1 MRWNP
6 ELGVPLRA
14 QLVRTWVA
22 ATNAG
27 GALGFL
33 PPVDEAAIAPTAQ
46 TQFLRVGS
54 GTDDL
59 LVVEVD
65 AAVAG
70 WLVLER
76 DPRTFAAHWRT
87 LKRLQVHPSRQGQGL
102 GRALLHEAERF
113 AREELD
119 LEFLLLTV
127 RGGTGTE
134 TLYRRAGY
142 QEVGRT
148 PRAMRVGTDDYRD
161 EITMVLALR

>member
-1 MRWNP
+1 MRVEDRVGLQCRPVDSIPHFATMRWNP

-14 QLVRTWVA
+14 QLVRTWIA

-65 AAVAG
+65 DAVAG
-70 WLVLER
+70 WLVLEC
-76 DPRTFAAHWRT
+76 DPRTFAAHLENAEMT
-87 LKRLQVHPSRQGQGL
+87 TGPSITSGV
-102 GRALLHEAERF
+102 RALAAPSCTKPNGSR
-113 AREELD
+113 
-119 LEFLLLTV
+119 V
-127 RGGTGTE
+127 RSSTSSSCC
-134 TLYRRAGY
+134 
-142 QEVGRT
+142 
-148 PRAMRVGTDDYRD
+148 
-161 EITMVLALR
+161 